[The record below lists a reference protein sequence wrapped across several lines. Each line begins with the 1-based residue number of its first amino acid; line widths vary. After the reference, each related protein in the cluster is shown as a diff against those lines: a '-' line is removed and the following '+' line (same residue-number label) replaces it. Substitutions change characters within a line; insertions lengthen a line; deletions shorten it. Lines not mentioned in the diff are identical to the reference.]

1 VHRQGLRLAGVWL
14 VTLCWA
20 ANAATAAEP
29 DVRIVE
35 AAARQDTTAV
45 RSLLKQRGVNVN
57 VARADGATAL
67 LWAAH
72 WNDLQ
77 TVDVLLKAGANV
89 NAADDHGVT
98 PLAQAC
104 ENASTALVEKLLQA
118 GANPNAVQES
128 GLTPLMI
135 GAHTGNVVIVKA
147 LLARGADIDAAT
159 KETKD
164 RALMW
169 AIADRHDNIFRSL
182 IEAHADVHTANA
194 KSFTPLM
201 IAARNGDIEMA
212 KVLIAAGVNVNE
224 TGPDG
229 TSVLP
234 FAINAGQAA
243 FAMFLLEQGANP
255 EGVMGGVRALHT
267 AVGGAGGWLA
277 DWGRAHGGF
286 GAVQM
291 GGGGGGRNGNG
302 RGGGMNPAARL
313 ALVKALLARG
323 ADPNARITTSS
334 MFMNYIG
341 YPKKGAFEPF
351 SCGTGD
357 LLGATPLWLAAY
369 NANGSVGGFGGDG
382 NQQQPTLELT
392 VEADPQSTAI
402 IQALLDAGA
411 DLRLTTVDGTT
422 ILMVAAGLGRCTFS
436 PGLQRGRRSPSAE
449 AAVTV
454 LLDAGADINAVNE
467 ADFTALHGA
476 AFRGLDEVI
485 KILVDRGADIN
496 ARDYRGRTAYRM
508 AEGSKQSFQFQ
519 AYPETAQFIKGL
531 GADTSLGIPGDLQ
544 ERLRDATASA
554 AQQQQ

>member
-1 VHRQGLRLAGVWL
+1 MRALVLRLVCVSLVG
-14 VTLCWA
+14 VTLPA
-20 ANAATAAEP
+20 ITSAAEP
-29 DVRIVE
+29 DVRIVD
-35 AAARQDTTAV
+35 AAARQDMPAV
-45 RSLLKQRGVNVN
+45 RLLIKQRGVNVN

-77 TVDVLLKAGANV
+77 TVDALLSAGANV
-89 NAADDHGVT
+89 NAADDHGMT

-104 ENASTALVEKLLQA
+104 ENASVALVEKLLRA
-118 GANPNAVQES
+118 GANPNAAQES
-128 GLTPLMI
+128 GFTPLMI
-135 GAHTGNVVIVKA
+135 AAHTGNVVIVKA

-159 KETKD
+159 KVSKD

-169 AIADRHDNIFRSL
+169 SIADQHGDIFRSL
-182 IEAHADVHTANA
+182 IEAHADVHTPNA

-229 TSVLP
+229 THVLP
-234 FAINAGQAA
+234 YAINGGQLA

-255 EGVMGGVRALHT
+255 EGSMGGVRALHT
-267 AVGGAGGWLA
+267 AVGGIGLWIA
-277 DWGRAHGGF
+277 DWTRTHGG
-286 GAVQM
+286 GVSI
-291 GGGGGGRNGNG
+291 GGGGNGGGAGRNGG
-302 RGGGMNPAARL
+302 RGGMNSAARL
-313 ALVKALLARG
+313 ELVSALLARG
-323 ADPNARITTSS
+323 ADPNARITASA

-392 VEADPQSTAI
+392 TDANSQSTGI
-402 IQALLDAGA
+402 VQALLKAGA
-411 DLRLTTVDGTT
+411 DLRLTTIDGTT
-422 ILMVAAGLGRCTFS
+422 ALMVAAGLGRCTFS
-436 PGLQRGRRSPSAE
+436 PGLQRGRRSPSGE
-449 AAVTV
+449 ATVTL

-476 AFRGLDEVI
+476 AFRGLDEVL
-485 KILVDRGADIN
+485 KILVDRGAHIN

-531 GADTSLGIPGDLQ
+531 GADTTLGIPGDLQ
-544 ERLRDATASA
+544 ERLRDATAQTT
-554 AQQQQ
+554 QQQQQ

>member
-1 VHRQGLRLAGVWL
+1 MRARLLRFVGIALA
-14 VTLCWA
+14 TLCWA
-20 ANAATAAEP
+20 LPASAAEP
-29 DVRIVE
+29 ETRIVE
-35 AAARQDTTAV
+35 AAARQDMATV
-45 RSLLKQRGVNVN
+45 RTLLKQRGVNVN
-57 VARADGATAL
+57 AARADGVTAL

-72 WNDLQ
+72 WNDLP
-77 TVDVLLKAGANV
+77 TTDALLKAGANV
-89 NAADDHGVT
+89 NTADDHGVT
-98 PLAQAC
+98 PLSQAC
-104 ENASTALVEKLLQA
+104 ENVSVALVEKLLQA
-118 GANPNAVQES
+118 GANPNAAQES

-135 GAHTGNVVIVKA
+135 AAHTGNVVIVKA

-159 KETKD
+159 RETKD

-169 AIADRHDNIFRSL
+169 AIADKHHDIFHTL
-182 IEAHADVHTANA
+182 IEAHADVHTPNA

-224 TGPDG
+224 TGADG
-229 TSVLP
+229 THVLP

-243 FAMFLLEQGANP
+243 FAMFLLEQGADP
-255 EGVMGGVRALHT
+255 EGSMGGVRALHT
-267 AVGGAGGWLA
+267 AVGGVSGWLMP
-277 DWGRAHGGF
+277 WGRIHGFGGF
-286 GAVQM
+286 GM
-291 GGGGGGRNGNG
+291 GGGGGRNGNP
-302 RGGGMNPAARL
+302 RGGINSAVRL
-313 ALVKALLARG
+313 QLVTALLARG
-323 ADPNARITTSS
+323 ADPNSRITTSA
-334 MFMNYIG
+334 MFMDYIG

-392 VEADPQSTAI
+392 AEANPQSTAI
-402 IQALLDAGA
+402 IRALLDAGA

-422 ILMVAAGLGRCTFS
+422 SLMVAAGLGRCTFS

-449 AAVTV
+449 AAVTL
-454 LLDAGADINAVNE
+454 LLDAGADINAINE

-485 KILVDRGADIN
+485 KILVDRGARIN

-508 AEGSKQSFQFQ
+508 AEGAKQSFQFQ

-531 GADTSLGIPGDLQ
+531 GADTTLGIPGDLQ
-544 ERLRDATASA
+544 ERLRDATAATS
-554 AQQQQ
+554 QQQQQ